1 MRAKALNQKGDLE
14 GALEELRAAEALG
27 KGGYA
32 WAWRGVVL
40 RKAGRLPEALEA
52 LRKASALQPTNAWV
66 LALRGETRRMLG
78 DADGGLADLREAMRF
93 DIHASC
99 AYDFLGA
106 EPSPVRRDASLAW
119 VFAWRGG
126 IHRGAGRLEQAGAD
140 LNRAVALDPEA
151 FWIRAW
157 RGELRLH
164 EEDAAGALKDLGE
177 ALKIHPRYPEALL
190 WKGQALLKTGA
201 AARARREFSS
211 ALALEPGNVWAMI
224 GQAACLERLGKAAK
238 ARDVLARAREI
249 APALFA

>member
-1 MRAKALNQKGDLE
+1 
-14 GALEELRAAEALG
+14 
-27 KGGYA
+27 
-32 WAWRGVVL
+32 VVL

-78 DADGGLADLREAMRF
+78 DAAGGLADIREAMRF

-106 EPSPVRRDASLAW
+106 EPAPVRRDASLAW

-126 IHRGAGRLEQAGAD
+126 IHRGAGRLNQAAAD
-140 LNRAVALDPEA
+140 LNRAVALDPGA
-151 FWIRAW
+151 FWILAW

-164 EEDAAGALKDLGE
+164 EGDAAGALKDLDK
-177 ALKIHPRYPEALL
+177 ALALHPKYPEALL
-190 WKGQALLKTGA
+190 WKGQALLKSGA
-201 AARARREFSS
+201 ARRALRDFAS
-211 ALALEPGNVWAMI
+211 ALALDPNNVWALI
-224 GQAACLERLGKAAK
+224 GQAACRERLGQASEAQE
-238 ARDVLARAREI
+238 LMTRAREM